1 MVVLQQMVIFFIL
14 MGVGFAA
21 RKTGILAADFLP
33 KLSALIANVAGPC
46 LIMSGAIGAGE
57 RLTIGQAGYAFAVF
71 IVLTAGMVAI
81 GRVLPAILRYPIA
94 QRPSMNF
101 GFWMTNIGYLGMPF
115 AASVYGSR
123 AQIYV
128 VLYLIVNN
136 LLLYTYGIWLMQTN
150 DRSASG
156 AHAKSNL
163 RGLLNPGVAAVAI
176 TVVLY
181 FGGIDLP
188 YVIGTPIQM
197 LGATTAPLA
206 MMLVGA
212 QLMEQNLGQM
222 LRDVRLA
229 AFTVLK
235 MVVLPIA
242 LLLVVRPFV
251 ADPNLMA
258 ACLAIVAMPSGVL
271 VSAFS
276 LLYDPQNAPVATRT
290 VALTTFVAVLT
301 VPLVALAVGL

>member
-46 LIMSGAIGAGE
+46 LIMSGAIDAGE
-57 RLTIGQAGYAFAVF
+57 RLTIGQAGFAFAVF
-71 IVLTAGMVAI
+71 IALTAAMVVI
-81 GRVLPAILRYPIA
+81 GRALPVLLRYPTA
-94 QRPSMNF
+94 QRPAMNF
-101 GFWMTNIGYLGMPF
+101 AFWMTNIGYLGMPF
-115 AASVYGSR
+115 AVSVYGSS

-150 DRSASG
+150 DRATAGTSTQ
-156 AHAKSNL
+156 SNL

-181 FGGIDLP
+181 FGGIELP
-188 YVIGTPIQM
+188 YVIGAPIKM
-197 LGATTAPLA
+197 LGSTTAPLA

-229 AFTVLK
+229 AFTLLK
-235 MVVLPIA
+235 MLALPIV
-242 LLLVVRPFV
+242 LLLAVRPFV
-251 ADPNLMA
+251 ADPNLFA

-276 LLYDPQNAPVATRT
+276 LLYDPKNAPVATRT
-290 VALTTFVAVLT
+290 VAFTTFVAVVT